1 MTAAETTPA
10 AEAMM
15 AAETIPAE
23 AAMTAA
29 EAIPA
34 PEATIPEVAA
44 RARAL
49 EAEPVL
55 PEKCQRRVEQI
66 PRPEPVQ
73 P

>member
-23 AAMTAA
+23 A
-29 EAIPA
+29 
-34 PEATIPEVAA
+34 TIPEVAA

-55 PEKCQRRVEQI
+55 PVRAQVKEAPEKCQRRVEQI
-66 PRPEPVQ
+66 PQPEPVQ